1 MVLYDAASIIKC
13 AKPETSK
20 THNKGFK
27 EGLEQIALAV
37 DGNDPA
43 PILDDDD
50 QAVLIIKLKNFHSY
64 NNN

>member
-1 MVLYDAASIIKC
+1 MVLYDAVSISKF

-37 DGNDPA
+37 NGNDPA
-43 PILDDDD
+43 PILDDD
-50 QAVLIIKLKNFHSY
+50 QAVIIFKTIRWSFIKY
-64 NNN
+64 